1 MYAVGD
7 VFEVQRGV
15 STCSEVTL
23 NSLSIYNQ
31 KQRFI
36 LSQPWSTKPTR
47 TCHLGK
53 GHLGNL

>member
-7 VFEVQRGV
+7 VFEVQHGV

-31 KQRFI
+31 KQRFH
-36 LSQPWSTKPTR
+36 TKPT
-47 TCHLGK
+47 LEYQA
-53 GHLGNL
+53 N